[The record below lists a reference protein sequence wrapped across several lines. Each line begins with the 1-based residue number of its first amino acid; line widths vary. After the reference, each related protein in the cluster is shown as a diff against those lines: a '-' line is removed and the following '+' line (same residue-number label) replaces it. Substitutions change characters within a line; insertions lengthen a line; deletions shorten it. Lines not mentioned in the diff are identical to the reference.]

1 MECYRTKR
9 DPDRVVPIFYSL
21 GNLLTPFSHAA
32 FRRSAIARISLAK
45 GTCRDGSV
53 RTYVAHTKTV
63 EVFQEID
70 ESTETT
76 WLTARGTSRAR
87 V

>member
-1 MECYRTKR
+1 M
-9 DPDRVVPIFYSL
+9 PIFYSL
-21 GNLLTPFSHAA
+21 GNLLTPFSHPA
-32 FRRSAIARISLAK
+32 FRRSAVARIRLAK

-53 RTYVAHTKTV
+53 RTYVAHTNTV

-76 WLTARGTSRAR
+76 WLTPLESSPAR